1 MKRIIQKLFAAAIIC
16 ALAGFVFC
24 AVNQQ
29 QWVRQ
34 LYKEVQNFEHR
45 EKSWDENAN
54 VTITRSYKTLGLG
67 LFILSGALMVTGGL
81 VINRYGY
88 ATASAPAENST
99 PPATINNSQ

>member
-1 MKRIIQKLFAAAIIC
+1 MKRITQKLFAAAIIC

-24 AVNQQ
+24 VVNQQ
-29 QWVRQ
+29 QWVREV
-34 LYKEVQNFEHR
+34 YKQTDVRAFINPEITH
-45 EKSWDENAN
+45 

-81 VINRYGY
+81 VVHRYGY
-88 ATASAPAENST
+88 TAASVPAENST